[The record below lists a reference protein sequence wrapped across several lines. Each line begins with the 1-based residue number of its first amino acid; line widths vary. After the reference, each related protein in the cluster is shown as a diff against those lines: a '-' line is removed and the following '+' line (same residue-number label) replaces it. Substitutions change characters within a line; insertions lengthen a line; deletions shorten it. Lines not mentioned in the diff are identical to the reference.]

1 VKLNIVFVLIAST
14 TSCSGAGSSDDFT
27 FNPCLASLHTYL
39 GGWRWRLETFC
50 CSYFGFCFQCT
61 LFELGNYHIACVWQ
75 RLKTLIIDW
84 LFWMEVPF
92 WTFHCS
98 ILKVLVMSY
107 VCLACCLWI
116 CVLRKKWWSV
126 IPSKFLSYIVVLVW
140 VSIFIMLHA
149 QTVSQCVVNAT
160 F

>member
-1 VKLNIVFVLIAST
+1 MNLMVNLDGKLGFGFCNNEIECCF
-14 TSCSGAGSSDDFT
+14 CFEYSGAGSSDDFT

-92 WTFHCS
+92 
-98 ILKVLVMSY
+98 
-107 VCLACCLWI
+107 
-116 CVLRKKWWSV
+116 
-126 IPSKFLSYIVVLVW
+126 
-140 VSIFIMLHA
+140 
-149 QTVSQCVVNAT
+149 
-160 F
+160 